1 MRDASAAQPARAVYQ
16 RAKLGSLL
24 GIVPL
29 GVWTVVHV
37 WNNLAVFEGPA
48 AWADSVTTHSQP
60 IALGLITF
68 VVLGAI
74 VLHALWGLGRL
85 FTSRPNNLRYPTFA
99 NLGYLLQRLSALGV
113 LAFLCAH
120 VWLAFLRPRLWE
132 NQAESFEDLA
142 ATMHNH
148 TPTLVVYI
156 LGTLGVA
163 YHLGNGLHG
172 FAWSWGLGASRRSLR
187 GFLAAGVVL
196 FAALLAMS
204 WAAIWGLW
212 RAGG

>member
-1 MRDASAAQPARAVYQ
+1 MERAPAQSPAGAEYLWS
-16 RAKLGSLL
+16 KLASLL

-37 WNNLAVFEGPA
+37 WNNLAVFQGPD
-48 AWADSVTTHSQP
+48 AWRESVTTHSQP

-68 VVLGAI
+68 VVLAAI

-85 FTSRPNNLRYPTFA
+85 FTSRPNNAHYPTFA
-99 NLGYLLQRLSALGV
+99 NLTYLLQRVSALGV
-113 LAFLCAH
+113 LAFLGAH
-120 VWLAFLRPRLWE
+120 VWLAFLRPRLVE
-132 NQAESFEDLA
+132 HQAETFEDIA

-163 YHLGNGLHG
+163 YHLGNGLYG
-172 FAWSWGLGASRRSLR
+172 FAWSSGLGASRRSLR

-196 FAALLAMS
+196 FVALLAMS